1 MTDFNDMYLLAGS
14 EVLSRDF
21 NDLASFYSDFHKDVH
36 GVRPHYMDMALC
48 ACDYPDHASL
58 VEAMSH
64 LDRLV
69 QGLQDYMTA
78 MKSTF
83 EGREQLRSE
92 GWHIEETDPQYMAAY
107 AEAEALRA
115 AERARMEYECSWEY
129 HIELQEA
136 EFAAKTEKAE
146 DDLHSHFYNK
156 YEARV

>member
-1 MTDFNDMYLLAGS
+1 MTEMNEYLLAGS
-14 EVLSRDF
+14 EVLSREF

-36 GVRPHYMDMALC
+36 GVRPRSMALC

-83 EGREQLRSE
+83 EGRESLRSE
-92 GWHIEETDPQYMAAY
+92 GWYIEETDPSYVSLAA
-107 AEAEALRA
+107 ESQALRDA
-115 AERARMEYECSWEY
+115 HNARMEYECSWEY
-129 HIELQEA
+129 HQEMASRAEEAKREEL
-136 EFAAKTEKAE
+136 E
-146 DDLHSHFYNK
+146 DDTEFWYWRKH
-156 YEARV
+156 EACA